1 MVSLC
6 LLAAIYFATIF
17 FGGAHLWAQ
26 SVIILSV
33 LGFTLAISWRW
44 LLHNARTQPS
54 QVILDPPSIVGIFF
68 VISVGMQVIPL
79 KPGILQVLS
88 PKTYTIWQ
96 STHIVGGSPPF
107 PLSLYPYI
115 TINSLVFAITLLVFY
130 WLALY
135 GLKRRSQIHLV
146 ILGLLV
152 LGAVESLYALGQLVT
167 GGHYCLWWEKAFSEN
182 VATGTFIDRNHL
194 AGFLSMLICL
204 GVGYIWALGHE
215 EKNNPAQ
222 GKRTLYTIIEQ
233 WSGYFGTRGIIVLLS
248 LAIMIAALLSTA
260 SRGGALTLLAG
271 LIFMTGL
278 IFARFFKTRKAF
290 ILGLML
296 SAVFMYVGYVA
307 GDRVME
313 RFKHFG
319 PGLESRL
326 AFTRATYKMGK
337 DFPLTGA
344 GLGTFE
350 FVFPHYQDF
359 DVDALVDYAHN
370 DWMQLFA
377 EGGCVGFFIIGAG
390 IIWFMYIS
398 IARWRKRRD
407 PFSVGIGLGGM
418 GAMVAISIHSLSEFN
433 LHMPAN
439 AFLFVLIVAI
449 IYLVLHSRRH
459 RGGEV
464 FTYPRYV
471 LRVSVWI
478 GVVIIIIATFFGGV
492 IGKRVVQNWRAD
504 SIARTFWNSTI
515 PFVEPTDEELKKAW
529 RLSPGNATYWS
540 WMAQRAFSH
549 PDRPFDILDGEQ
561 GGAKDADIYLL
572 SEGIKRNPADW
583 RIWHQLGWGSLLKSG
598 KDPDYYLP
606 LAWKALDRACW
617 LRPYVAQGHFESGIA
632 GLAAYIHHT
641 KGASESSWK
650 EAFRKALALKPA
662 LAQKVADQLVL
673 YLGNDGAKEIKALLP
688 DDPQSYR
695 FVAGYL
701 LRQGYLDAGI
711 DILRQGEIKRKQRI
725 EDLWD
730 QWYESQSK
738 LWTLKRSKKSGIE
751 PVSSRPAKWTRR
763 RIEYRGDG
771 RMSKEEREK
780 IITQILSL
788 DPGHPG
794 ALLERGKVLGA
805 LKSQERRTGN
815 LKKLN
820 QLRSAAW
827 FLHALNR
834 AREDSPVEAAYFL
847 GRMAEEEGDLIE
859 ARALFERALTLNRQ
873 YFPAWI
879 HLRKILLRTAN
890 IAGDR
895 GLLES
900 LDKKIKMFEMD
911 KVVASAWRWAGDYEG
926 LPSWK
931 ASFRFAKAKKGLDV
945 NCYSSPQ
952 GVWLLLADGCF
963 VNAWAGGGYHE
974 RKDISIP
981 AGEHEFRLVYYGDVL
996 KKEKRLPLELEVIF
1010 LNPRIPVMY

>member
-6 LLAAIYFATIF
+6 LLAATYFAAIF

-33 LGFTLAISWRW
+33 LGFALAISWRW

-54 QVILDPPSIVGIFF
+54 QIILDPPSIVGIFF
-68 VISVGMQVIPL
+68 VIWVVMQVIPL

-96 STHIVGGSPPF
+96 STHIVGGNPPF
-107 PLSLYPYI
+107 PLSLYPFI

-152 LGAVESLYALGQLVT
+152 LGAAESLYALGQLVT
-167 GGHYCLWWEKAFSEN
+167 GGHYCLWWEKAFSET

-222 GKRTLYTIIEQ
+222 GKRTLYTIMEQ
-233 WSGYFGTRGIIVLLS
+233 WSGYFGARGIIVLLS

-290 ILGLML
+290 ILVLTL

-319 PGLESRL
+319 PDLETRL

-337 DFPLTGA
+337 DFPLTGT

-398 IARWRKRRD
+398 IARWRKRHD

-464 FTYPRYV
+464 FTCPRYV
-471 LRVSVWI
+471 LRVSVRT
-478 GVVIIIIATFFGGV
+478 GVVILIIATFLGGV

-529 RLSPGNATYWS
+529 RLAPGNATYWS

-549 PDRPFDILDGEQ
+549 PDRPFDILDGVQ

-572 SEGIKRNPADW
+572 SEGIKRNPAGW

-606 LAWKALDRACW
+606 LAWKALDRACR

-632 GLAAYIHHT
+632 GLAACIHHT
-641 KGASESSWK
+641 KGAAKSSWK
-650 EAFRKALALKPA
+650 EAFRKALTLKPA

-673 YLGNDGAKEIKALLP
+673 YLGNDGAKKIKALLP

-701 LRQGYLDAGI
+701 LRQGYLDAGV
-711 DILRQGEIKRKQRI
+711 DILRQGEIKRNQKI
-725 EDLWD
+725 ERLW
-730 QWYESQSK
+730 
-738 LWTLKRSKKSGIE
+738 
-751 PVSSRPAKWTRR
+751 A
-763 RIEYRGDG
+763 EYRGDG
-771 RMSKEEREK
+771 SMSKEERKK
-780 IITQILSL
+780 ITTQILSL
-788 DPGHPG
+788 DPGCPC
-794 ALLERGKVLGA
+794 ALLETGKVLGA

-827 FLHALNR
+827 FLRALNR
-834 AREDSPVEAAYFL
+834 AREDSPVEVIYFL
-847 GRMAEEEGDLIE
+847 GRMAEEDGDLIE

-879 HLRKILLRTAN
+879 HLREILLRTTT
-890 IAGDR
+890 IAGDKD
-895 GLLES
+895 LLES
-900 LDKKIKMFEMD
+900 LDKNIKMFEMG

-931 ASFRFAKAKKGLDV
+931 ASFRFAKAKKGLNV
-945 NCYSSPQ
+945 NCYSSLQ

-963 VNAWAGGGYHE
+963 VDAWAGAGYHE

-1010 LNPRIPVMY
+1010 LNPGIPVRDKQGL